1 MSWYQA
7 VAQGFRTLVRWTD
20 KETHWKHKKRSGKS
34 QAHLRKSKEAG
45 MERRWRVATDGGK
58 VEKMV

>member
-7 VAQGFRTLVRWTD
+7 VAQGFGTLVRWTD

-34 QAHLRKSKEAG
+34 QAYLGKSKEAG
-45 MERRWRVATDGGK
+45 MERRWRVAGDGGK
-58 VEKMV
+58 IEKMV